1 MTSLFD
7 THVHLTD
14 DDTDPVSYVER
25 AVSAGVDR
33 MLFCSSGME
42 NSARNEAFA
51 ATSEHLFFAVG
62 VHPHE
67 AQEMTE
73 PAAAYGERFAASK
86 RMIAIGE
93 LGLDYYYDLSPAAR
107 QQEVLKDFLS
117 LALDLHLPA
126 VIHCR
131 DKDGSDQ
138 AYADAFRILEPFAK
152 KGGRFELHS
161 YAGSVEW
168 LKRFESIGA
177 RFGVG
182 GMLTFKRAD
191 NIREAVAAM
200 PQDRILLETDA
211 PYLAP
216 VPHRGKINHPAFLP
230 YTAAALAQLLGITS
244 DAAAELTTDNACRF
258 FGVTP

>member
-93 LGLDYYYDLSPAAR
+93 LGRINLAEGHPEVRCNVLR
-107 QQEVLKDFLS
+107 QL
-117 LALDLHLPA
+117 
-126 VIHCR
+126 
-131 DKDGSDQ
+131 
-138 AYADAFRILEPFAK
+138 
-152 KGGRFELHS
+152 
-161 YAGSVEW
+161 
-168 LKRFESIGA
+168 
-177 RFGVG
+177 
-182 GMLTFKRAD
+182 
-191 NIREAVAAM
+191 
-200 PQDRILLETDA
+200 
-211 PYLAP
+211 
-216 VPHRGKINHPAFLP
+216 GKS
-230 YTAAALAQLLGITS
+230 G
-244 DAAAELTTDNACRF
+244 D
-258 FGVTP
+258 FGVTEIPQGAVKWQTYSIFLKK